1 MDDLLP
7 VAVLEQQEAANQ
19 AGNRAA
25 FQILMP
31 AIGNNLNLAVLDRMA
46 VALRPGPHLRM
57 RQREVDE
64 DPAAE
69 LRRGEARRVRGV
81 NAGPGIAAQDVNA
94 RYAAARQL
102 VIAERGRGD
111 AVPIAVPRA
120 AGQNFMQ
127 VNFRPPLPAL
137 QPFPPPQPHLQ
148 QPLLPPPALHQE
160 NPIDLPGPEP
170 QYFLPPLQPPPPP
183 PPLLV
188 PQGPYN
194 LLFDPNVIPI
204 NEFDE
209 DDADYAEPPVAIA
222 NRGGAARGHRGGA
235 AQNQRG
241 GAAQNQRARGNCG
254 RGRGRVGRPWGPARI
269 ERERVLAEQAA
280 NQLPPPP
287 GHPLLEVQNLPPPV
301 QAAQEQLQQLQAAA
315 NQLPPPPVHPLLE
328 VQNPPPPVQA
338 AQEQLLQIQVA
349 LQAAQD
355 LIANLA
361 QQVVLLQQHQPP
373 VILAQAGLPDL
384 LNNWNGL
391 PGLPPPA
398 HQQPEIEIV
407 DVEQEF
413 DSSDDDFPLD
423 DQGPGQNLPAHLF
436 GYIEDQLQWEAE
448 AGERERMVR
457 EFDPV
462 SKGFKRNFSFKVI
475 LILL

>member
-1 MDDLLP
+1 M
-7 VAVLEQQEAANQ
+7 
-19 AGNRAA
+19 
-25 FQILMP
+25 
-31 AIGNNLNLAVLDRMA
+31 
-46 VALRPGPHLRM
+46 
-57 RQREVDE
+57 
-64 DPAAE
+64 
-69 LRRGEARRVRGV
+69 
-81 NAGPGIAAQDVNA
+81 
-94 RYAAARQL
+94 
-102 VIAERGRGD
+102 
-111 AVPIAVPRA
+111 
-120 AGQNFMQ
+120 
-127 VNFRPPLPAL
+127 
-137 QPFPPPQPHLQ
+137 
-148 QPLLPPPALHQE
+148 
-160 NPIDLPGPEP
+160 
-170 QYFLPPLQPPPPP
+170 
-183 PPLLV
+183 
-188 PQGPYN
+188 
-194 LLFDPNVIPI
+194 LFDPNVIPI

-398 HQQPEIEIV
+398 HQQPEIV

-423 DQGPGQNLPAHLF
+423 DQGPGQNPAHQQPEIEIVDVEQEFDSSDDDFPLDDQGTGQNLPAHHF
-436 GYIEDQLQWEAE
+436 GYIEDSCSGRQKPAN
-448 AGERERMVR
+448 EREW
-457 EFDPV
+457 
-462 SKGFKRNFSFKVI
+462 
-475 LILL
+475 